1 MAKGKSTRAPAAP
14 TIPDALATSRVSLA
28 PKPRSVRPAK
38 PAAMPSIFSVGD
50 VLSDTYEIRRV
61 LGSGANGQVFEAH
74 DRLLNRRVAIK
85 AAWPTHASLGPM
97 LRKEAQALAALR
109 HPAIVSIHAMDVH
122 VGTEYF
128 VMENVLGV
136 TLDEHLRRRSGEKMP
151 LLEALDLLVSLAEGL
166 AAVHR
171 AGIAHR
177 DVKPSNVMLAPGNR
191 VVLMD
196 LGLVL
201 PEFEPTSPIAK
212 GTPNYMAPESI
223 LGVIEPGDAHLVD
236 TYALGVLAFLLFEG
250 KLPFEAKTTIAVA
263 QKHVEDPVPPM
274 GEGTPPKL
282 AALVAEMLAKDP
294 LARPQQLESV
304 SFRLRAIRNALTEPR
319 PAAEKFC
326 VLVVDDD
333 RDIAKL
339 VKMTVRGA
347 VPAADVTIA
356 TSAKQALDLVRA
368 SPPHLLF
375 LDIQMPDMNG
385 VELYMVLRAERL
397 AERTTIVAASAAAKP
412 ADVELLYS
420 LGVARFLEKGT
431 GFRAAV
437 SSVSKEIHEAH
448 WVA

>member
-1 MAKGKSTRAPAAP
+1 MAKGKTTRAPAAP
-14 TIPDALATSRVSLA
+14 TIPDALIESRASQVPKTRSL
-28 PKPRSVRPAK
+28 RPAK
-38 PAAMPSIFSVGD
+38 PAQMPSIFAVGD
-50 VLSDTYEIRRV
+50 VLNDTYEIRRA

-74 DRLLNRRVAIK
+74 DKLLNRRVAIK
-85 AAWPTHASLGPM
+85 AAWPTLGALGPM

-109 HPAIVSIHAMDVH
+109 HPAIVSIHAMNVH
-122 VGTEYF
+122 EGIEYF

-136 TLDEHLRRRSGEKMP
+136 TLDEHLKRRRGEKMP
-151 LLEALDLLVSLAEGL
+151 LLEALDVLVALAEGL

-223 LGVIEPGDAHLVD
+223 LGAIEPGDAHLVD
-236 TYALGVLAFLLFEG
+236 TYALGVLAFLLVSG
-250 KLPFEAKTTIAVA
+250 KLPFEGKSTLHVA
-263 QKHVEDPVPPM
+263 QKHVEDRAPPLDA
-274 GEGTPPKL
+274 PPKL
-282 AALVAEMLAKDP
+282 ATLVAEMLAKDP

-304 SFRLRAIRNALTEPR
+304 SFRLRAIRGALTVPLET
-319 PAAEKFC
+319 AEKFS

-333 RDIAKL
+333 KEIAKL

-347 VPAADVTIA
+347 VPSAEITVA
-356 TSAKQALDLVRA
+356 TSAKQALDHVRA
-368 SPPHLLF
+368 SSPPHLLF

-397 AERTTIVAASAAAKP
+397 AARTTIVAASAAAKP

-420 LGVARFLEKGT
+420 LGVARFLEKGAR
-431 GFRAAV
+431 FRAAV
-437 SSVSKEIHEAH
+437 GAVSKEIFEAH
-448 WVA
+448 WEA

>member
-1 MAKGKSTRAPAAP
+1 MPA
-14 TIPDALATSRVSLA
+14 
-28 PKPRSVRPAK
+28 
-38 PAAMPSIFSVGD
+38 IFGVGD
-50 VLSDTYEIRRV
+50 VLSDAYEIRRV
-61 LGSGANGQVFEAH
+61 LGSGANGQVFEAD

-85 AAWPTHASLGPM
+85 AAWPTLSRLGPM

-109 HPAIVSIHAMDVH
+109 HPAIVSIYAMGVH
-122 VGTEYF
+122 EGTEYF

-136 TLDEHLRRRSGEKMP
+136 TLDEHLKRRGDKMP
-151 LLEALDLLVSLAEGL
+151 LLEALDVLVSLAEGL

-236 TYALGVLAFLLFEG
+236 TYALGVLAFLLTCG
-250 KLPFEAKTTIAVA
+250 KLPFEAKTTLAVA
-263 QKHVEDPVPPM
+263 QKHVEDPVPPL
-274 GEGTPPKL
+274 GDGAPPKL
-282 AALVAEMLAKDP
+282 AALVREMLAKDP

-304 SFRLRAIRNALTEPR
+304 SFRLRAIRSALNVPQEPD
-319 PAAEKFC
+319 AKFR

-333 RDIAKL
+333 KDIAKL
-339 VKMTVRGA
+339 VKMTVRA
-347 VPAADVTIA
+347 SLPSADVVVA
-356 TSAKQALDLVRA
+356 SNAKQALDVVRA

-397 AERTTIVAASAAAKP
+397 AERTTIVAASAAAKT

-420 LGVARFLEKGT
+420 LGVARFLEKGAA
-431 GFRAAV
+431 FRAGVAAV
-437 SSVSKEIHEAH
+437 AKEIFEAH